1 MIKESKIL
9 KICAMAAFAVL
20 YNSSVAFSEQVT
32 TNTEIVNDGDVS
44 HETTSGY
51 ATGGSGGGSGSNR
64 RLSDDEIAAREA
76 AEERAAMEDADDVN
90 YSNLYN
96 GRPLFPE
103 AMMIYCKVNAEDLAA
118 DLTKIEPCIKKYI
131 KAINNDNSAVKTQ
144 GLHDYDVMRYQA
156 LNDTLT
162 KATDKL
168 KSIHNFE
175 DTTND
180 YAGATND
187 SNTQRDTEAAIANSQ
202 AFATNVINNLRE
214 LYAEK
219 LKLQALEGIR
229 NVDPSAILTEDEYQE
244 SKTSVTGSATTESD
258 NKSISSDTTVTPSGS
273 GGGTGAGSGTG
284 ANDTGNNSGGQDE
297 ENNDSNEDA
306 AVEEQSDHMN
316 AYSIEDRVHQLSNL
330 EPEDLATH
338 GYEIDSLRT
347 EAQKVLNDPNATE
360 SDKAVARRA
369 ISDLNS
375 LFDEV
380 ADYSRKNK

>member
-9 KICAMAAFAVL
+9 KICAIAICALL

-32 TNTEIVNDGDVS
+32 TTTDVVTDGEVS
-44 HETTSGY
+44 SETTTGY
-51 ATGGSGGGSGSNR
+51 ATGGSSGGSGSNS
-64 RLSDDEIAAREA
+64 RLSDEEIASREA
-76 AEERAAMEDADDVN
+76 DEEREAMEDAENVN
-90 YSNLYN
+90 FSNLYN

-118 DLTKIEPCIKKYI
+118 DLTKIEECIKKYI

-162 KATDKL
+162 NATDKL
-168 KSIHNFE
+168 KSIRNFE

-229 NVDPSAILTEDEYQE
+229 NVDPSAILTEEEYQE
-244 SKTSVTGSATTESD
+244 SKTSVTGSTKTETGSTSVGSD
-258 NKSISSDTTVTPSGS
+258 SVINPSGS

-284 ANDTGNNSGGQDE
+284 ASNDTGNNSG
-297 ENNDSNEDA
+297 ENNDSNENA
-306 AVEEQSDHMN
+306 AVEGQSDHMN

-369 ISDLNS
+369 ISDLNT

>member
-1 MIKESKIL
+1 MIKESKIF
-9 KICAMAAFAVL
+9 KICATAAFAVL

-32 TNTEIVNDGDVS
+32 TDTKVVNNGNVS

-51 ATGGSGGGSGSNR
+51 TSGGGSGGGSSSGS
-64 RLSDDEIAAREA
+64 RLSNDEIAARDA
-76 AEERAAMEDADDVN
+76 AEERAAMEDAEDVN

-96 GRPLFPE
+96 GRPLLPE
-103 AMMIYCKVNAEDLAA
+103 AMMIYCKTNADDIAA

-162 KATDKL
+162 SATDKL
-168 KSIHNFE
+168 KSVIDFE
-175 DTTND
+175 KTAND
-180 YAGATND
+180 YASATND
-187 SNTQRDTEAAIANSQ
+187 SNTQRDTEAAITNSQ
-202 AFATNVINNLRE
+202 AFSTSVVNNLRS

-229 NVDPSAILTEDEYQE
+229 NIDPSAILTEDEYQE
-244 SKTSVTGSATTESD
+244 SKTSVTDSATTESD
-258 NKSISSDTTVTPSGS
+258 NKSISSETTVTPGGS
-273 GGGTGAGSGTG
+273 GGGAGGGTDAGADSKNGV
-284 ANDTGNNSGGQDE
+284 GGDI
-297 ENNDSNEDA
+297 NA
-306 AVEEQSDHMN
+306 GGQSDHMN
-316 AYSIEDRVHQLSNL
+316 AYSIENRVHQLSNI

-347 EAQKVLNDPNATE
+347 EAQKVLNDPNATQ

-369 ISDLNS
+369 ISDLNT

-380 ADYSRKNK
+380 SDYSRRNK

>member
-1 MIKESKIL
+1 
-9 KICAMAAFAVL
+9 
-20 YNSSVAFSEQVT
+20 
-32 TNTEIVNDGDVS
+32 
-44 HETTSGY
+44 
-51 ATGGSGGGSGSNR
+51 
-64 RLSDDEIAAREA
+64 
-76 AEERAAMEDADDVN
+76 
-90 YSNLYN
+90 
-96 GRPLFPE
+96 
-103 AMMIYCKVNAEDLAA
+103 
-118 DLTKIEPCIKKYI
+118 
-131 KAINNDNSAVKTQ
+131 
-144 GLHDYDVMRYQA
+144 
-156 LNDTLT
+156 
-162 KATDKL
+162 L

-284 ANDTGNNSGGQDE
+284 ASDNTDANDTGNNSGGQGE
-297 ENNDSNEDA
+297 ENNDSDENA
-306 AVEEQSDHMN
+306 AEEQSDHMN
-316 AYSIEDRVHQLSNL
+316 AYSIENRVHQLSNL